1 MLVISRVAKLGPG
14 KKIRIF
20 LWLFLSS
27 NLKISLTYFP
37 KLNNLTDEE
46 EYNELT

>member
-1 MLVISRVAKLGPG
+1 MQ
-14 KKIRIF
+14 
-20 LWLFLSS
+20 FLSMFMQQKDYKI
-27 NLKISLTYFP
+27 NPISLTYFP